1 MYTCASYYPSA
12 KNDTLDNDSTLVIE
26 EEIMLDENGNP
37 VHRVVKSEGESQ
49 SSANGASTPNQEKT
63 RNQPKEQAVNF
74 DDL

>member
-1 MYTCASYYPSA
+1 
-12 KNDTLDNDSTLVIE
+12 
-26 EEIMLDENGNP
+26 MLDENGYP

-63 RNQPKEQAVNF
+63 RTQPKEQAVNF